1 MSGPAP
7 CFHVGGVFVCLF
19 FVCLFCFVFIFI
31 FWQNGDS
38 VLGTLSPC
46 PVWYCY
52 VRRHISCVFW
62 LPILWNSPNTEYYS
76 NKKGTEA
83 ATQPFLGGGVF
94 FFWWHSWKPLTVV
107 YVLNGLLSS
116 DVRYRR
122 DECKTSLFGFLL
134 SWSQP
139 SLESLA
145 SMLMEGGWPFLH
157 ILQSCVSGEPGS
169 GFPWLGVFLEHT
181 RCFLGAQ
188 ETGPLCV
195 HGPACWFS
203 WRKQMLLMRTL
214 GALHLIC
221 SPGVCISNK

>member
-1 MSGPAP
+1 M
-7 CFHVGGVFVCLF
+7 
-19 FVCLFCFVFIFI
+19 
-31 FWQNGDS
+31 
-38 VLGTLSPC
+38 
-46 PVWYCY
+46 
-52 VRRHISCVFW
+52 
-62 LPILWNSPNTEYYS
+62 
-76 NKKGTEA
+76 
-83 ATQPFLGGGVF
+83 
-94 FFWWHSWKPLTVV
+94 

-188 ETGPLCV
+188 ETARYVCMVQLVDSPGEANVVDENTWCIASDL
-195 HGPACWFS
+195 FS
-203 WRKQMLLMRTL
+203 WR
-214 GALHLIC
+214 LH
-221 SPGVCISNK
+221 